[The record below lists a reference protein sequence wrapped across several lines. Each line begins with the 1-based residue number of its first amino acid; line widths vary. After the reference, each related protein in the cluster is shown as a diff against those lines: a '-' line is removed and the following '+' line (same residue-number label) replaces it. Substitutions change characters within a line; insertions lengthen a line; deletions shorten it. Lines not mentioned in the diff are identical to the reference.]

1 MLNWD
6 IVIPVGFSIMFLL
19 FCRNVWK
26 LYKKEKL
33 KLKQL
38 YEKTESDYESY
49 QSKSSFDET
58 LASKEMYQKIKK
70 KQLDD
75 QLINGVNEANES

>member
-1 MLNWD
+1 MNWD
-6 IVIPVGFSIMFLL
+6 IVILVGFFIIFVL
-19 FCRNVWK
+19 FCRNDWK